1 MMINSV
7 NKKAQ
12 EQNMDRKISMR
23 FDSVESSQNDDDED
37 DSEFNENISSDEES
51 KQSKKQSDDYK
62 RSSSL
67 ISNPMA
73 NDEDALF
80 DVDSSSCGSSS
91 VDGESEYSCSNS
103 VPKSLGKASFKSKA
117 SKAKSKK

>member
-51 KQSKKQSDDYK
+51 K
-62 RSSSL
+62 
-67 ISNPMA
+67 
-73 NDEDALF
+73 
-80 DVDSSSCGSSS
+80 
-91 VDGESEYSCSNS
+91 
-103 VPKSLGKASFKSKA
+103 
-117 SKAKSKK
+117 